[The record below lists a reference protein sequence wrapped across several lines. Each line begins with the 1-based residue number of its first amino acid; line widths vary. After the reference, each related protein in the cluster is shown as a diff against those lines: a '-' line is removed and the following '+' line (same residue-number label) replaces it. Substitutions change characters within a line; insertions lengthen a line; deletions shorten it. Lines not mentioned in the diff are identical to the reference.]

1 MLKKRARHRDAIS
14 ILLAL
19 LILSFACNSGK
30 TGTTSS
36 TPAKNTFPP
45 LKSFTFDTVTL
56 DASGKMTDRRSI
68 QAKSYTEDL
77 GGGVQLEMVLIPA
90 GTFQMGSPA
99 SEGERLE
106 TEGPQHSVRVPEFYI
121 GKFEVAQA
129 QWRAIASLPK
139 VDRELNP
146 DPSHFKGDNLP
157 VEQVSW
163 SEAVEFC
170 KRLSKKAERVYRL
183 PCEAEWE
190 YAARASLSGPF
201 AFGETITSDI
211 VNYNGDYPYAGASK
225 GMNRKATVA
234 VGSLGFADAFGLYD
248 MQGNVEEWCLD
259 NWHDN
264 YVGAPTDGSA
274 WTSGGDP
281 EYQVLRGGSWYSSAN
296 YCRSSERNWLGTD
309 YRFSGV
315 GFRVVATEP
324 SSTNSSLMLNRYR
337 KPERKPQSC

>member
-1 MLKKRARHRDAIS
+1 MLKKRARPWDATS
-14 ILLAL
+14 LLLAL
-19 LILSFACNSGK
+19 LVLSFACGGGR

-36 TPAKNTFPP
+36 TSVKNTIPP
-45 LKSFTFDTVTL
+45 LKSFTFDTITL
-56 DASGKMTDRRSI
+56 DANGKVTDQRSI

-99 SEGERLE
+99 SEQGRLE
-106 TEGPQHSVRVPEFYI
+106 TEGPQHSVTVSKFYM
-121 GKFEVAQA
+121 GKFEVTQA

-139 VDRELNP
+139 VERELNP
-146 DPSHFKGDNLP
+146 DPSHFKGDDLP
-157 VEQVSW
+157 VERVSW

-170 KRLSKKAERVYRL
+170 KRLSKKTAREYRL
-183 PCEAEWE
+183 PSEAEWE
-190 YAARASLSGPF
+190 YAARSSVSAPF

-211 VNYNGDYPYAGASK
+211 VNYNGDYPYVGAAK
-225 GMNRKATVA
+225 GMNRRATIA

-248 MQGNVEEWCLD
+248 MHGNVEEWCLD

-274 WTSGGDP
+274 WTGGGDP

-296 YCRSSERNWLGTD
+296 YCRCSERNFLGTD
-309 YRFSGV
+309 YRFNGV
-315 GFRVVATEP
+315 GFRIVATTTARVEGEP
-324 SSTNSSLMLNRYR
+324 D
-337 KPERKPQSC
+337 